1 MKDDFESYATSLTS
15 PARDATVITPNDAA
29 DLPFV
34 TLGIYIGSAGSL
46 RVQMASGQTVT
57 FENALA
63 GVVYPLRA
71 ARVMATG
78 TTAANFL
85 ALK

>member
-1 MKDDFESYATSLTS
+1 MKDDFENYTSGLTS
-15 PARDATVITPNDAA
+15 PARDAEVIVPNDAI

-34 TLGIYIGSAGSL
+34 TRGIYVGSVGSL
-46 RVQMASGQTVT
+46 QVQMAGGQIVT
-57 FENALA
+57 FENVLA

-78 TTAANFL
+78 TTAADLL
-85 ALK
+85 ALQ